1 MTAQELSSAPLGCD
15 HIPVL
20 GPDQPPSA
28 REASRRK
35 TRVCGAVEAGTGR
48 EGGDHGLRDSQRGP
62 RGVGPTGLWGRPGC
76 GPRQEPGQA
85 LAPTVHQRHVLG
97 PRADDRLSL

>member
-1 MTAQELSSAPLGCD
+1 MTAQELSTPAPGCD

-62 RGVGPTGLWGRPGC
+62 RGVGPTRLWT
-76 GPRQEPGQA
+76 
-85 LAPTVHQRHVLG
+85 LAG
-97 PRADDRLSL
+97 A